1 MKRKPMIALLCIIA
15 LCGALAFVIMPYS
28 VAPQAEQIEIWR
40 VQRMIGNAEFEELTL
55 QINLTQLSELLASCE
70 ASRLPF
76 YQQGYSLD
84 TVQYEIDAYYKG
96 EPLHFVLGKNSFVY
110 ESAPWN
116 HHLRDAQALIDA
128 LDDMLPTSIAA

>member
-1 MKRKPMIALLCIIA
+1 MIVLLCVIA
-15 LCGALAFVIMPYS
+15 LCGALTFMLIPYS

-40 VQRMIGNAEFEELTL
+40 VQRMIGNAEFEDLTL

-76 YQQGYSLD
+76 YQQSYSLD
-84 TVQYEIDAYYKG
+84 TVQYEIDAYYNR

-110 ESAPWN
+110 ESTPWN
-116 HHLRDAQALIDA
+116 YRLRDAQTLIDA
-128 LDDMLPTSIAA
+128 LDAMLPT

>member
-1 MKRKPMIALLCIIA
+1 MKRKPIIVLLCVIA
-15 LCGALAFVIMPYS
+15 LCGALTFVIMPYS

-40 VQRMIGNAEFEELTL
+40 VQRMIGNAEFEDITL

-76 YQQGYSLD
+76 YQQSYALD

-96 EPLHFVLGKNSFVY
+96 EPLHWVLGKNSFVY
-110 ESAPWN
+110 ESTPWV
-116 HHLRDAQALIDA
+116 HRLHDAQTLIDA
-128 LDDMLPTSIAA
+128 LDAMLPT

>member
-1 MKRKPMIALLCIIA
+1 MKRKTIIVLFCVIL
-15 LCGALAFVIMPYS
+15 LCGALTFMLIPYS
-28 VAPQAEQIEIWR
+28 VAPQAEQMEIWR
-40 VQRMIGNAEFEELTL
+40 VQRMMGNAEFEDLTL

-76 YQQGYSLD
+76 YQQSYSLD
-84 TVQYEIDAYYKG
+84 TVQYEIDAYYNG

-116 HHLRDAQALIDA
+116 YRLRDAQALIDA
-128 LDDMLPTSIAA
+128 LDAMLPT

>member
-1 MKRKPMIALLCIIA
+1 MKRKTIIVLFCVIL
-15 LCGALAFVIMPYS
+15 LCGALTFMLIPYS
-28 VAPQAEQIEIWR
+28 VAPQAEQMEIWR
-40 VQRMIGNAEFEELTL
+40 VQRMMGNAEFEDLTL

-76 YQQGYSLD
+76 YQQSYSLD
-84 TVQYEIDAYYKG
+84 TVQYEIDAYYNG

-116 HHLRDAQALIDA
+116 YRLHDTQALIDA
-128 LDDMLPTSIAA
+128 LDTILPT